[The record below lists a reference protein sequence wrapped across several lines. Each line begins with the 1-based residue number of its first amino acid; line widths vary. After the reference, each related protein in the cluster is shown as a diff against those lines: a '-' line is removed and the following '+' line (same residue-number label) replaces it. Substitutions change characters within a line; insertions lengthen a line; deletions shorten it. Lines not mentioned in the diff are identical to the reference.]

1 MGRRRRGDDLAGE
14 DDERQGKLEESKS
27 STS

>member
-1 MGRRRRGDDLAGE
+1 MGRRKRGDDLAGE

-27 STS
+27 CTY